1 MSTLLDRFTN
11 DLLPGNDHWPA
22 ASEIEV
28 GAVMPQLASTDSEQQ
43 SLFDRLL
50 DFLENHKERPA
61 LGETLEAEDSELFVF
76 AKVLAFEAYYIN
88 PKVREVVARRSMYA
102 NRPPQPAGFPVVTR
116 RVSPW
121 NEGEIL
127 WRSDGTERSEEVLI
141 EQKKDP
147 KKTWTVEEIRQWR
160 R

>member
-22 ASEIEV
+22 AAEIEV
-28 GAVMPQLASTDSEQQ
+28 GVAMQQLASTDSEQK

-50 DFLENHKERPA
+50 DFLENHKDRPA
-61 LGETLEAEDSELFVF
+61 LAEILEVKDSELFGF

-88 PKVREVVARRSMYA
+88 PQVREVIARRSMYA

-116 RVSPW
+116 TVAPW
-121 NEGEIL
+121 NEDEIL
-127 WRSDGTERSEEVLI
+127 WRSDGTECSNEVLI

-147 KKTWTVEEIRQWR
+147 KKTWTVEEIRKWR
-160 R
+160 H